1 MGLVEVLRESNLPP
15 DTNYFLLVDQF
26 EEIFAARQEGAVDE
40 TDAFVALLLATAAQR
55 ELPIYIVLTM
65 RTDWLGECP
74 VFQGLPEEINKSLF
88 LAPRLTRDEKRE
100 AIVGPA
106 KLFGGGIREELVN
119 HLLNETGPNPDQLPL
134 LQHSL
139 MRMWLLASGEPDRAE
154 AALPD
159 V

>member
-26 EEIFAARQEGAVDE
+26 EEIFAARQGGAVDE

-55 ELPIYIVLTM
+55 ELPVYIVVTM

-88 LAPRLTRDEKRE
+88 LAPRLTRHEKRE

-106 KLFGGGIREELVN
+106 KLLGGDIDEELLATICSTRPALVRIN
-119 HLLNETGPNPDQLPL
+119 FRFCSTVLCECGN
-134 LQHSL
+134 
-139 MRMWLLASGEPDRAE
+139 WLRRNRVESSRFA
-154 AALPD
+154 
-159 V
+159 